1 MTQGES
7 RTERNVKRYLCKNKT
22 QDKRRKVVDENC
34 TFTPAVDTNS
44 LQILERKKE
53 RDGDA
58 QTPDVFQRLSRFTD
72 CANTMYVD
80 KSCLKERPKKP
91 LPDEKECKFK
101 PDINP
106 ISSELA
112 TRGDEEVNKKPVWE
126 SLYKLNAE
134 RQALLEKKRQEI
146 QQKKQAEE
154 SKLCLC

>member
-1 MTQGES
+1 M
-7 RTERNVKRYLCKNKT
+7 YL
-22 QDKRRKVVDENC
+22 
-34 TFTPAVDTNS
+34 
-44 LQILERKKE
+44 
-53 RDGDA
+53 
-58 QTPDVFQRLSRFTD
+58 
-72 CANTMYVD
+72 D

-91 LPDEKECKFK
+91 LPEEKECKFK

-146 QQKKQAEE
+146 ELKKQAEE
-154 SKLCLC
+154 SR